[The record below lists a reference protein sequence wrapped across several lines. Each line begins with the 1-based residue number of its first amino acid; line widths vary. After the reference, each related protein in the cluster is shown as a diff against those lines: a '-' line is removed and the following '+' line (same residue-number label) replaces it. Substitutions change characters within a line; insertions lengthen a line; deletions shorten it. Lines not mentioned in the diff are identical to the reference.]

1 MKLWIKT
8 AGLRAGLAAMALA
21 LGANAAHAAL
31 LERDLL
37 LDRDHAITY
46 DTDTQFEWL
55 DLTKTE
61 GLNYNDALASR
72 YVTEFGFHIATVAEV
87 LQLWAD
93 VGVSPGDSYENSPGG
108 VELINLL
115 GCTAQC
121 VRGGPAAQG
130 WMDMGDPLMTAYS
143 FVQYASSSPP
153 GPYMPGV
160 QPIDANMNYVP
171 FVSRASTNPF
181 LNDDTGA
188 WLVRSA
194 VPEPATWAMMITG
207 FGLVG
212 ASLRRRRV
220 AVAA

>member
-1 MKLWIKT
+1 MKHWIKT

-21 LGANAAHAAL
+21 LGANTTHAAL

-61 GLNYNDALASR
+61 GLNYNDALASK

-93 VGVSPGDSYENSPGG
+93 VGVTPGDSYENSVGG
-108 VELINLL
+108 IELINLL

-121 VRGGPAAQG
+121 VRYRRLAGPQRRARARHL
-130 WMDMGDPLMTAYS
+130 GDDDRRLRPGRRRPA
-143 FVQYASSSPP
+143 SPP
-153 GPYMPGV
+153 RGG
-160 QPIDANMNYVP
+160 
-171 FVSRASTNPF
+171 
-181 LNDDTGA
+181 
-188 WLVRSA
+188 
-194 VPEPATWAMMITG
+194 
-207 FGLVG
+207 GLI
-212 ASLRRRRV
+212 
-220 AVAA
+220 AAL